1 MPSPNEPPLLP
12 PDAVHTDPRGSITA
26 LPPFATAGTM
36 VIESERG
43 AVRGNHYHHDES
55 HLMYVVSGRMIYIED
70 DPQLGICVAEVGPG
84 QSVVSPKGV
93 PHTTVFP
100 EHTVFVTLSDVD
112 RAGHKYEDAVVRVDP
127 LEERP
132 EVAPYL
138 TGIGP
143 LVTGEPQQRRRQG

>member
-1 MPSPNEPPLLP
+1 MSPRHEPPILP
-12 PDAVHTDPRGSITA
+12 PDAVHADPRGSITA
-26 LPPFATAGTM
+26 LPPFEAVGTV
-36 VIESERG
+36 VIESEPG

-70 DPQLGICVAEVGPG
+70 DPELGICVAEVGPG

-112 RAGHKYEDAVVRVDP
+112 RTGRKYEDEVVRVDP

-138 TGIGP
+138 VGLGP
-143 LVTGEPQQRRRQG
+143 LVTGEMQRRRQG